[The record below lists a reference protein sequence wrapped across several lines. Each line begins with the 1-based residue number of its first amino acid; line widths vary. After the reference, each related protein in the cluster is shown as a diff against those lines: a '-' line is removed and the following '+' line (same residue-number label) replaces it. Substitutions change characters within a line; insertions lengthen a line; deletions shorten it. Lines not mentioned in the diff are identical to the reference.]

1 MYVSE
6 FQLHYVD
13 TFWYR
18 NIFNRNWQDFYI
30 KTDKLAQKIKED
42 SNNRAL
48 THVNE
53 LEDSIV
59 LKVVKW
65 FIES

>member
-18 NIFNRNWQDFYI
+18 NIFNRNWKDFYI
-30 KTDKLAQKIKED
+30 KIEKLAQKIK
-42 SNNRAL
+42 
-48 THVNE
+48 TIQTTQH
-53 LEDSIV
+53 
-59 LKVVKW
+59 
-65 FIES
+65 